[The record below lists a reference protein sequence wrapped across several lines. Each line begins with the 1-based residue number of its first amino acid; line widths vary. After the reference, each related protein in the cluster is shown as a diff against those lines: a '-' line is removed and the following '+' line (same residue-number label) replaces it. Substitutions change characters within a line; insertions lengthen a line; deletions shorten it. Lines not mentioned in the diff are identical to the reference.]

1 MRGFNYKKTVQ
12 ALNYIAAKYG
22 GTINKMKAIKLIW
35 LSDRLHLRNFG
46 RTITGDTYF
55 AFKYGPV
62 PSSTRDILES
72 NSSFLSDEELDYSSQ
87 YLSIISKRDYSSVGM
102 PLMKVFSETDI
113 SSIDEVVQTY
123 GKYDQFQLSDI
134 SHEFPEWKK
143 WEREFS
149 QKMGSRFLID
159 FEDFFKDSTEENSL
173 FKQDATDLQLI
184 KNLYLRVDDNRTNQ

>member
-1 MRGFNYKKTVQ
+1 
-12 ALNYIAAKYG
+12 
-22 GTINKMKAIKLIW
+22 MKAIKLIW

-72 NSSFLSDEELDYSSQ
+72 NSSFLSEDELSYSTN
-87 YLSIISKRDYSSVGM
+87 YLSIISNREYSSAGA

-113 SSIDEVVQTY
+113 STIDEVVKAY

-143 WEREFS
+143 WEKAFT

-159 FEDFFKDSTEENSL
+159 FEDFFKDAADEKPL
-173 FKQDATDLQLI
+173 FKQDLANLQLV
-184 KNLYLRVDDNRTNQ
+184 KDLYLRVDDNSANK